1 MGSRVPNS
9 VEVTG
14 RGSDR
19 AGAAAR
25 RSPPG
30 PVGVRG
36 LLAVI
41 FCVLATTALAAD
53 RTPVRVGVLKFGT
66 VNWELDVV
74 RTHGLARAE
83 GVDIEVVPLASK
95 SATHVALQ
103 GGAVDVIVSDWVWV
117 SRQRAEGAGYTFV
130 PYSVALGALVVHP
143 AAGVEDLADLAGK
156 RLGVAGGPVDK
167 SWLLLRAYSKQV
179 TGRDLKAMVEPNF
192 VAPPLLNELMLGG
205 DLPAVLNF
213 WHYAARLEAAGM
225 RRLLGVQDILRG
237 LGVSQPV
244 PMIGWVFDE
253 AWAEANRDAIA
264 GFLRASSAAKRML
277 LEQDAEW
284 NRIRP
289 LTKAPDEATLS
300 ALRDAY
306 RAGVPRRFGEAE
318 RTAAAQVFQLMAREG
333 GRDLVGRSR
342 ELSPGTFWAGYTIG
356 Q

>member
-1 MGSRVPNS
+1 MGRRDPNS
-9 VEVTG
+9 VPVPD
-14 RGSDR
+14 RRIDR
-19 AGAAAR
+19 ARRAR
-25 RSPPG
+25 RTIPAGSA
-30 PVGVRG
+30 GVRG
-36 LLAVI
+36 LLSV
-41 FCVLATTALAAD
+41 VLCIVMTTALAAD
-53 RTPVRVGVLKFGT
+53 RKPVRVGVLKFGT

-117 SRQRAEGAGYTFV
+117 SRQRAEGTGYTFV

-143 AAGVEDLADLAGK
+143 DAGVDALADLEGK
-156 RLGVAGGPVDK
+156 RVGVAGGPVDK

-179 TGRDLKAMVEPNF
+179 TGRDLKVMVEPNF

-225 RRLLGVQDILRG
+225 RRMLGVQDILRG

-253 AWAEANRDAIA
+253 GWARDNRDAIT

-277 LEQDAEW
+277 LDEDAEW
-284 NRIRP
+284 ERLRP
-289 LTKAPDEATLS
+289 LTKAPDDATLH

-306 RAGVPRRFGEAE
+306 RAGIPKKFDEAE
-318 RTAAAQVFQLMAREG
+318 RAAAARVFELMAREG
-333 GRDLVGRSR
+333 GRDLVGSSR
-342 ELSPGTFWAGYTIG
+342 ELSPGTFWPGYTIG